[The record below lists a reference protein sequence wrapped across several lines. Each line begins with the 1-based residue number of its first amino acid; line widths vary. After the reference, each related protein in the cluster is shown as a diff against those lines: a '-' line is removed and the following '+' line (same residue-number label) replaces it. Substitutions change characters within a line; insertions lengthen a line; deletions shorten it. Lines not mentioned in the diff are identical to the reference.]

1 MVRIKKGQYKIGS
14 AKKFLFVRLLRNN
27 IVVRVGGGW
36 DTLEHYLAG
45 AKTIFLLY
53 SYYFIILLF

>member
-27 IVVRVGGGW
+27 IVVRGGGGW
-36 DTLEHYLAG
+36 DTLEHYLATHKARRFEG
-45 AKTIFLLY
+45 DKN
-53 SYYFIILLF
+53 